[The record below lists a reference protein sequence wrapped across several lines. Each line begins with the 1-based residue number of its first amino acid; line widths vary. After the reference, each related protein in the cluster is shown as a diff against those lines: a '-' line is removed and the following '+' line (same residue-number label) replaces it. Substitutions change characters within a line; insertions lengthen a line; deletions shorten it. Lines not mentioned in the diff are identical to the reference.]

1 MNSLDLVTDYKAAA
15 FWFQVVQ
22 AILTAVVFLYV
33 WLTNRHKVN
42 SSSINDLSKEL
53 NQFDERLIRVEKD
66 VQYMPT
72 HEDMAK
78 IHQRVSETAQRLTSV
93 EGELK
98 QINNTM
104 QLMHKHLLSGVNK

>member
-42 SSSINDLSKEL
+42 SSSIADLSKEL
-53 NQFDERLIRVEKD
+53 NEIDVRLIRVEKD
-66 VQYMPT
+66 VQHMPT
-72 HEDMAK
+72 HEDMGA
-78 IHQRVSETAQRLTSV
+78 IHNRVNETAQRLTSM

-104 QLMHKHLLSGVNK
+104 QLMHKHLLNGANK